1 MNSCFKRQN
10 KTKGV
15 VTMNL
20 IIEVRREGYSLSQ
33 ISKTLTVGEL
43 IEILDQYEDHT
54 QIFTSHDN
62 GYTFGG
68 LREQDFSET
77 DIDD

>member
-1 MNSCFKRQN
+1 
-10 KTKGV
+10 
-15 VTMNL
+15 MNL

-54 QIFTSHDN
+54 QIFTNHDN

>member
-1 MNSCFKRQN
+1 
-10 KTKGV
+10 
-15 VTMNL
+15 MNL

-68 LREQDFSET
+68 LRE
-77 DIDD
+77 